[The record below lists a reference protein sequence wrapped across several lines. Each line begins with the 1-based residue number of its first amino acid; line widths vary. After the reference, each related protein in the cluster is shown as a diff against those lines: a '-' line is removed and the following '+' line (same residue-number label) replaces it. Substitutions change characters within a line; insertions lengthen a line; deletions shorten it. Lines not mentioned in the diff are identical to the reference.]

1 MTRRLPRALPFLAI
15 AALLLTA
22 CTGDGADG
30 GGGDDAAGTQSVAAA
45 CATIDETLTEAAGG
59 LQQLDPADPA
69 AATATMQT
77 IADGVAE
84 AAASVDNAEVAALL
98 PDLESGFRSAAEA
111 MTALAAGDASRAAEL
126 SAAVGEVQS
135 SITAF
140 GELCDGS

>member
-1 MTRRLPRALPFLAI
+1 MTRRLPRALPLVAV

-22 CTGDGADG
+22 CTGDRNGD
-30 GGGDDAAGTQSVAAA
+30 GGDDAAGTQSVAAA